1 MTAVRLLFLLLG
13 FSISSLE
20 LTANSRPN
28 ILFCISDDQSYAH
41 TGANGAPVVINP
53 LSPPSAP
60 VRRRLQSPPTKF
72 LAVSAGAQ
80 LERYFRIRI
89 N

>member
-41 TGANGAPVVINP
+41 TGANGAPVVFTPFAP
-53 LSPPSAP
+53 LRSGPKAASKPSHQIP
-60 VRRRLQSPPTKF
+60 SSQCRCTVGTLFPYPH
-72 LAVSAGAQ
+72 
-80 LERYFRIRI
+80 
-89 N
+89 